1 MSSGERERLD
11 DAGALLKEAGFTVSE
26 ICCSRPSCFDF
37 VARKSGTLLF
47 VKCQSDVGSI
57 SLGDFRELRAIS
69 ESVSAASLLIC
80 EKARERPLED
90 DTAYSRYGIVAV
102 SPKTF
107 ENVVVRKS
115 YPLVQAGPGGCYVEI
130 DGEAVKQRRQA
141 LGLSVGEIAEMVG
154 LSRRTLYGY
163 ERGMA
168 KASVAAAYG
177 LIWALGIPVAK
188 PLNIF
193 EKPKAR
199 RGCLLTRAKNALA
212 RSRFLQKAFQ
222 KLARL
227 NATTVRK
234 APFDFVIN
242 VPEEKMRILGG
253 VADQGEKELDRRA
266 EEILS
271 VSRVVEAYPVFVMEG
286 EQLLNKEILCICNEE
301 LSKIRSA
308 EDLLVGS
315 RRV

>member
-1 MSSGERERLD
+1 MSSGERERPG
-11 DAGALLKEAGFTVSE
+11 DAGALLKEAGFAVSE

-37 VARKSGTLLF
+37 VARKNGTLLF

-80 EKARERPLED
+80 ERARERPLED

-115 YPLVQAGPGGCYVEI
+115 YPLVQAGPGGCYVEV

-212 RSRFLQKAFQ
+212 RSRFLRKAFQ
-222 KLARL
+222 KLARM

-253 VADQGEKELDRRA
+253 VADHSEKELDRRA

-271 VSRVVEAYPVFVMEG
+271 VSRVVEAYPVFVTEG
-286 EQLLNKEILCICNEE
+286 EQLLNKDILCICNEE
-301 LSKIRSA
+301 LSKIRNA
-308 EDLLVGS
+308 EDLLAGS